1 MGLFARGLI
10 EWTHPSSVR
19 PSASAESRQIRI
31 FKHYLCTYL
40 VPFFVLIRWPFSDC
54 RAIVRN
60 ASAGCP
66 VLLPREEPAD
76 RPCRGTHCLCEHF

>member
-31 FKHYLCTYL
+31 FKHYLYIPGT
-40 VPFFVLIRWPFSDC
+40 FFCVNQMALFGLSRDSEECIRWLPC
-54 RAIVRN
+54 AA
-60 ASAGCP
+60 AS
-66 VLLPREEPAD
+66 
-76 RPCRGTHCLCEHF
+76 